1 MRNAPC
7 LIECSNKIHIS
18 IGKIACTVRMFCHGE
33 MRLLPCARRIVQHRD
48 GTRRGNSSFPFHFV
62 FCIGSI
68 VVQVC
73 CNGRQAST
81 MPDQEVQFMWA
92 LAEIYPS
99 TVTNGINMSFN
110 DKDHNEDGVLFRTEN
125 CCVFTPSLCQDV
137 ALPLLQQRIVRNNDE
152 TG

>member
-1 MRNAPC
+1 
-7 LIECSNKIHIS
+7 
-18 IGKIACTVRMFCHGE
+18 
-33 MRLLPCARRIVQHRD
+33 
-48 GTRRGNSSFPFHFV
+48 
-62 FCIGSI
+62 
-68 VVQVC
+68 
-73 CNGRQAST
+73 

-125 CCVFTPSLCQDV
+125 YCVFTPSLCQDV
-137 ALPLLQQRIVRNNDE
+137 ALPLLQQRIVRDNDE